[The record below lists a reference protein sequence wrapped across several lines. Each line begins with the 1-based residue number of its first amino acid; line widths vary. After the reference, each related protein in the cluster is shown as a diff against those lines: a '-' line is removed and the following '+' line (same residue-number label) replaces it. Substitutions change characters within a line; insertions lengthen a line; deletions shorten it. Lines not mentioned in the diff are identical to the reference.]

1 MPLLARYTTVPT
13 ISKDGL
19 NCKSGS
25 GHSLPLLSSPSTTS
39 RIVGSAMWDRR
50 CGIGEVEEAANV
62 GRVVFNDSGMG
73 LKNIHIRYASSSV
86 WCGSWGTVRQAIDPG
101 KPLTLKGRLARILLI
116 DWCCMAI
123 DPLSC

>member
-1 MPLLARYTTVPT
+1 MGRPLIKGLRFKSPPAGRYVQGWVKLQEWFRPQLAFAQL
-13 ISKDGL
+13 SL
-19 NCKSGS
+19 ND
-25 GHSLPLLSSPSTTS
+25 LQ
-39 RIVGSAMWDRR
+39 D
-50 CGIGEVEEAANV
+50 CGIGDVEEAANV
-62 GRVVFNDSGMG
+62 GRIVFNDSGMG